1 MGARDECSDIL
12 TWASLI
18 CGTLLELNQR
28 GLADFELAVQLR
40 RLNDSVEVMRRGE
53 FAASGELLAA
63 VETSA
68 VVASHKPVVI
78 RLNVYNPLVTRQVA
92 GQMTDPQGGKVLF
105 ALKLL
110 GRVDVD

>member
-1 MGARDECSDIL
+1 
-12 TWASLI
+12 
-18 CGTLLELNQR
+18 
-28 GLADFELAVQLR
+28 
-40 RLNDSVEVMRRGE
+40 MRRGE

-92 GQMTDPQGGKVLF
+92 GQITDPQGGKVLF